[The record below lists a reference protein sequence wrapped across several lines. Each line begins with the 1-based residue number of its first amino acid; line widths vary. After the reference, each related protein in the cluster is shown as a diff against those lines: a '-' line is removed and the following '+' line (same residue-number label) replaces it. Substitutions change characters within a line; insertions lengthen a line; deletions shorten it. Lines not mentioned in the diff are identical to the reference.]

1 MLQHWAFRYFWPI
14 LRSGVGPG
22 SSAEGVPTFADPEF
36 PGVLDDVL
44 TIGEIVAK
52 VEARGEIPPKMIL
65 INSTVDYLTI
75 RASLGRTGATG
86 TTDLPMPANVRMYDV
101 AGAAHVNVAKIDGC
115 NLAPGRLDWAPVVRA
130 TLRHLD
136 QWVATNATPPA
147 SSLMPLQSANDD
159 PTVLRAPK
167 NLPDAIIQV
176 PRRDADGN
184 ALGGVRVPDIVV
196 PLGVHG
202 AQNEPLTPICSLVG
216 AYLPFAAT
224 KDAATG
230 RQPSVRDRYKDQ
242 SDYVNRVRVAAR
254 EAEAAGF
261 LLPED
266 AAVIVNSAAE
276 TRIFDPTAPVAPL
289 R

>member
-1 MLQHWAFRYFWPI
+1 MHVLVSGAMLLPI

-130 TLRHLD
+130 TL
-136 QWVATNATPPA
+136 ATPGPVGGHERGTA
-147 SSLMPLQSANDD
+147 CLE
-159 PTVLRAPK
+159 
-167 NLPDAIIQV
+167 PDAAAIRQRR
-176 PRRDADGN
+176 PHSASGAEKPARRD
-184 ALGGVRVPDIVV
+184 
-196 PLGVHG
+196 HSG
-202 AQNEPLTPICSLVG
+202 A
-216 AYLPFAAT
+216 AA
-224 KDAATG
+224 
-230 RQPSVRDRYKDQ
+230 
-242 SDYVNRVRVAAR
+242 
-254 EAEAAGF
+254 
-261 LLPED
+261 
-266 AAVIVNSAAE
+266 
-276 TRIFDPTAPVAPL
+276 
-289 R
+289 